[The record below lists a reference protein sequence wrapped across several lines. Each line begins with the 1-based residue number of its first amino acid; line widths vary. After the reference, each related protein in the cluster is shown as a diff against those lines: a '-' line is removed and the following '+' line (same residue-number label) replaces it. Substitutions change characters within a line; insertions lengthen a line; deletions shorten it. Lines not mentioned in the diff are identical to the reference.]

1 LAQWSLDL
9 GRIAKIGGFPL
20 DLALG
25 AAPIRIAVS
34 QFRGDSVNSSAQ
46 FLNPAEAARRLGVSA
61 KALRLYEARG
71 LIAPVRT
78 AAGWRAYGPDE
89 MARVAEI
96 AALRE
101 LGLSLAQ
108 VARVLDGD
116 SKSLEPALAA
126 HQAAL
131 EGRVHQLAG
140 AVDKVRR
147 LRADLAGGR
156 APAPSELAR
165 LLKPASSFSVAF
177 ELAFDLAFDLPWP
190 WGGERFELQDIRAL
204 NYIIGPL
211 GSGKTQLAKRI
222 AETLPGAAFLGL
234 DRLADGGASA
244 KAHLARDPAL
254 KSRVDQTLAWLVEDG
269 ATISEALV
277 CLLAGLETEGPTVL
291 VIDMLEQG
299 LDKATQEALI
309 ARLRRRGSGC
319 PPLFFL
325 TRSSSIL
332 DLDAVGNDESIIL
345 CPANHSPPTNVRPY
359 PGSPGF
365 EAVATC
371 LASPEVRARTE
382 GVIAWRPQVA

>member
-1 LAQWSLDL
+1 
-9 GRIAKIGGFPL
+9 
-20 DLALG
+20 
-25 AAPIRIAVS
+25 
-34 QFRGDSVNSSAQ
+34 VNASAQ
-46 FLNPAEAARRLGVSA
+46 FLNPSEAARRLGVSA

-78 AAGWRAYGPDE
+78 AAGWRAYGPGE

-108 VARVLDGD
+108 VARVLEGN
-116 SKSLEPALAA
+116 SESLEPALAA

-156 APAPSELAR
+156 HPAPSELAQ
-165 LLKPASSFSVAF
+165 LLRPASGFGVVS

-211 GSGKTQLAKRI
+211 GSGKTQLARRI

-234 DRLADGGASA
+234 DRLADGGTSA
-244 KAHLARDPAL
+244 RALLERDPAL
-254 KSRVDQTLAWLVEDG
+254 KSRVDRTLAWLVEDG
-269 ATISEALV
+269 ATISEALLG
-277 CLLAGLETEGPTVL
+277 LLAGLEAEGPTVL

-299 LDKATQEALI
+299 LDRATQEALI
-309 ARLRRRGSGC
+309 ARLRRRGAGVR
-319 PPLFFL
+319 PLFFL

-345 CPANHSPPTNVRPY
+345 CPANHSPPTFVRPY
-359 PGSPGF
+359 PGFPGF
-365 EAVATC
+365 EAVGTC

-382 GVIAWRPQVA
+382 GVIAWRPEVA